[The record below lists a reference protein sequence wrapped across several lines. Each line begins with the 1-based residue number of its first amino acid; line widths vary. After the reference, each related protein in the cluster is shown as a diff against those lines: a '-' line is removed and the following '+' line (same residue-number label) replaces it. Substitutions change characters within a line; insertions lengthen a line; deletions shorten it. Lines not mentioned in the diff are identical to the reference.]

1 MTSRR
6 GGYRRVSMSRRIIAD
21 LMYFSKSF
29 PLISIERVMP
39 FHELAAALRNHP
51 ERPPWSA
58 IFAKAFG
65 LAAEEFAVLR
75 QAYFRFP
82 FPYLY
87 EFEEST
93 VSIAN
98 ELSVE
103 GTRSVLAVRIRSP
116 DKLPLIAM
124 RNKIDDMRDDD
135 LWQRGYY
142 RRAAI
147 VSSLPFL
154 LRRSV
159 WWFVLSVP
167 RFRRR
172 YFGTFGIT
180 SVGALG
186 ADLLTPSAPV
196 TSLLTYGPLR
206 SDGTLKVRL
215 LFDHRV
221 YDGATAARVL
231 ARLEELLLGP
241 IYDELKCDL

>member
-1 MTSRR
+1 
-6 GGYRRVSMSRRIIAD
+6 MSRRIVAD

-29 PLISIERVMP
+29 PLISIERLIP
-39 FHELAAALRNHP
+39 FHELAVARRNHP
-51 ERPPWSA
+51 EHPPWSA

-65 LAAEEFAVLR
+65 LVAEEFAVLR
-75 QAYFRFP
+75 QAYFQFP

-103 GTRSVLAVRIRSP
+103 GTASVLPVRIRSP

-124 RNKIDDMRDDD
+124 RYKIDEMRDVDF
-135 LWQRGYY
+135 WQRGFY
-142 RRAAI
+142 RTVAI
-147 VSSLPFL
+147 VSSLPFF
-154 LRRSV
+154 LRRPI
-159 WWFVLSVP
+159 WWFALNVP
-167 RFRRR
+167 RFRKR
-172 YFGTFGIT
+172 YFGTFNIT

-186 ADLLTPSAPV
+186 ADLLTPLAPV
-196 TSLLTYGPLR
+196 TSLLTYGPLGN
-206 SDGTLKVRL
+206 DGTLKVRL
-215 LFDHRV
+215 VFDHRV

-241 IYDELKCDL
+241 ICDELKCVVAR